1 MNGATCGSED
11 TEVSLSWEETHM
23 SFREVKH
30 LTKVLHLM
38 AIQLSSVA
46 QSYPTLCNPKGC
58 SMPGLPV
65 HHQVSEL
72 AQTHVH
78 WIRDAIQSSYPLLSP
93 SPPAVNLSQHQGL
106 FQWVSSLHQVAKVLE
121 VSASA
126 SVLHYNYISYGDMW
140 STVIFCVT
148 CWYLQHWL
156 FFSNKLLL
164 LIN

>member
-121 VSASA
+121 FQLQHQSCTIITFLVVICDTQWS
-126 SVLHYNYISYGDMW
+126 SVLLADISDIGYFLAINYY
-140 STVIFCVT
+140 
-148 CWYLQHWL
+148 Y
-156 FFSNKLLL
+156 
-164 LIN
+164 